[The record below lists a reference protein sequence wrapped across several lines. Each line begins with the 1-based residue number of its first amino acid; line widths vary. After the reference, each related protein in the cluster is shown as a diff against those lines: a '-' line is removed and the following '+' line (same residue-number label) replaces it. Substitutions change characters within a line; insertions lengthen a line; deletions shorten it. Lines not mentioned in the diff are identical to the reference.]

1 MFDKYMNIYK
11 ECIFIEKVEKLF
23 SLNRVSVEASL
34 WACFAAAEKAIKR
47 EEKMV

>member
-1 MFDKYMNIYK
+1 MFDKYMNICK
-11 ECIFIEKVEKLF
+11 ECIVIEKVEKLF
-23 SLNRVSVEASL
+23 SLNRVSVEAGL